1 MMNDNDIQEVRRFKN
16 KKLSQFNEMEL
27 AQLSLFDIEPLQ
39 YQIVRTDTGE
49 VFTDYSTESEDLQ
62 GGDGE

>member
-1 MMNDNDIQEVRRFKN
+1 MNDNDIQEVRRFKN

-39 YQIVRTDTGE
+39 YQVVRTDTGE
-49 VFTDYSTESEDLQ
+49 VFTDYSIESEDLQ
-62 GGDGE
+62 GGDEQ